1 MVRSWHVQSLYARLA
16 RQVGVLSGDRRAAL
30 GEFMESTTEGV
41 EQQLRDRIQELLDAG
56 ATLAGIAGR
65 AGVDTS
71 PTYRWWRGDQS
82 LKLGSF
88 ERLCRAAGMR
98 LASISAETESKGRKS
113 KGSASIERA
122 VFSANAAAMAKE
134 IENRINAALGSGEF
148 DARPTASKGRK
159 GKAK

>member
-1 MVRSWHVQSLYARLA
+1 
-16 RQVGVLSGDRRAAL
+16 
-30 GEFMESTTEGV
+30 MESTTEGV
-41 EQQLRDRIQELLDAG
+41 EQQLRDRIQQLLAAG
-56 ATLAGIAGR
+56 ETLAGIAGR

-98 LASISAETESKGRKS
+98 LATISAETESKGRKS

-148 DARPTASKGRK
+148 DARPTETKGRK
-159 GKAK
+159 RRGAK